1 MTEYS
6 PSFSFA
12 RIGALVMRHWY
23 LLRSSWPRLL
33 ELIYW
38 PLVQMVMWGFL
49 QSFMAKQTGVLAAT
63 AGTFLAA
70 VLLWDILFRGQLGF
84 SFSFLEEMWSRNLAN
99 LMISPLR
106 PIEFVLSMIAM
117 SLIRLTIGIVPV
129 TILAILFFGFNFWGL
144 GFALAAFFANLLL
157 TSWAIGLLCA
167 GLVLRNGLGAEG
179 LTWSIMF
186 LFLPLT
192 CVYYPV
198 ATLPVWLQ
206 TISWALP
213 PTAVF
218 EGMRALV
225 LEQTFRTDLMIWALC
240 LNIAW
245 ISLAGWG
252 FLRLMHSSKQAGSL
266 MNVGE

>member
-1 MTEYS
+1 MNAYS

-12 RIGALVMRHWY
+12 RIGALVKRHWY

-49 QSFMAKQTGVLAAT
+49 QTFMAKQTGALAAA

-106 PIEFVLSMIAM
+106 PIEFVLSMISM
-117 SLIRLTIGIVPV
+117 SLIRLFIGIVPV
-129 TILAILFFGFNFWGL
+129 TFLAMLFFGFNFWSL
-144 GFALAAFFANLLL
+144 GIALAAFFANLLL

-206 TISWALP
+206 PVSWALP

-225 LEQTFRTDLMIWALC
+225 LEQTFRADLMIWALC

-252 FLRLMHSSKQAGSL
+252 FLRLLYASKQAGSL
-266 MNVGE
+266 MSVGE